1 MRGWYGSVLSDRS
14 GRVGTEG
21 LSPKGMHLHTRN
33 GPSKLLIIVPCEQ
46 LTRHPQVIIQ
56 YVIVSLELKYQLHPI
71 PILTIWQVM
80 VEPFKHFHNACRQ
93 YVYRDVVNKGCEL
106 NQHFESGRLYR
117 HIRESPLLS

>member
-1 MRGWYGSVLSDRS
+1 MVRQSCSLLYHASERQGI
-14 GRVGTEG
+14 
-21 LSPKGMHLHTRN
+21 H
-33 GPSKLLIIVPCEQ
+33 KLLYNMI
-46 LTRHPQVIIQ
+46 LSHWN
-56 YVIVSLELKYQLHPI
+56 YKYQLRPI
-71 PILTIWQVM
+71 LILTIWQVM